1 MYIYIASKKIN
12 RDTER
17 EYIIVMLQKRHRS

>member
-12 RDTER
+12 RDTET